1 MHNLDNDKAIDHLS
15 KKAAELYTAP
25 VTPDWESM
33 LHSLDKE
40 MPVEKK
46 KRRLLFWWF
55 FFAGIITI
63 GVLYFTTN
71 GFVFSGKTNNQPH
84 SSTKKPSSVIE
95 NSNAEKK
102 QNSFNNTEK
111 NTYQSNNY
119 IKTKENSEINKNEII
134 TTKSNAEN
142 LQTLTIKP
150 LTYSRKKMAGQ
161 NTNRYQN
168 NFVQQNKQSILDNKN
183 EILQDQNKQEEV
195 INSIASTS
203 NQSSGNTNTTII
215 DVSNNNS
222 LEANENKVLDSNN
235 TVVSNI
241 QKSNVEDSI
250 SKHNA
255 TTDTSNNKKSFTKN
269 KFSIETLLSIDATTV
284 RLKYVDRISLGG
296 GLLVGYHFSPK
307 WSLHTGAIFT
317 RKNYKSAGSD
327 FNPPKNSWLNNVQ
340 LQQVTG
346 YCEMWDFPLLARM
359 NIQSSKKNN
368 WFISGGFSNYLM
380 QQENYDYLYY
390 NSVGILYSRN
400 GQYKNSVFQ
409 PFRILHF
416 SSGFQYPIGKK
427 LSMQVE
433 PYAKIPIKGVGYGN
447 LALSSFGVNFS
458 VQYRQLSK
466 KK

>member
-1 MHNLDNDKAIDHLS
+1 MHNLENDKAIDHLS

-25 VTPDWESM
+25 VKPDWENM
-33 LHSLDKE
+33 LLILNKE
-40 MPVEKK
+40 MPLEKE

-55 FFAGIITI
+55 FFTGIII
-63 GVLYFTTN
+63 FGVLYFTTN
-71 GFVFSGKTNNQPH
+71 GFIFSSITNNQPH
-84 SSTKKPSSVIE
+84 SSSKNPSIIIE

-111 NTYQSNNY
+111 NTYHSNNN
-119 IKTKENSEINKNEII
+119 IKTKKNGEINKNGII

-142 LQTLTIKP
+142 LQTLTTKP
-150 LTYSRKKMAGQ
+150 VTFSIEKMAAQ
-161 NTNRYQN
+161 NTNFYQN
-168 NFVQQNKQSILDNKN
+168 NFVQQNKQTILENRN
-183 EILQDQNKQEEV
+183 EILQDQIKQVE
-195 INSIASTS
+195 IIHSITNTS
-203 NQSSGNTNTTII
+203 NQSSENRNTTII
-215 DVSNNNS
+215 DVLNNNS
-222 LEANENKVLDSNN
+222 SEANENKVLDSNN
-235 TVVSNI
+235 TVASNF

-327 FNPPKNSWLNNVQ
+327 FNPPKNSWLTYVQ
-340 LQQVTG
+340 LEKVTG

-359 NIQSSKKNN
+359 NIQNSKKKN
-368 WFISGGFSNYLM
+368 WFISYGFSNYLM

-390 NSVGILYSRN
+390 NSVGVLYSRN
-400 GQYKNSVFQ
+400 GKYKNTVFQ

-416 SSGFQYPIGKK
+416 SSGFQYLIRKK
-427 LSMQVE
+427 LSIQIE

-458 VQYRQLSK
+458 VQYRQLTHK
-466 KK
+466 K

>member
-84 SSTKKPSSVIE
+84 SSTKNPSSVIE
-95 NSNAEKK
+95 NSNTEKK

-111 NTYQSNNY
+111 NTYQSNNN
-119 IKTKENSEINKNEII
+119 IKTKENSEINKNDII

-150 LTYSRKKMAGQ
+150 LTYSRKKMVGQ

-235 TVVSNI
+235 TVASTI
-241 QKSNVEDSI
+241 QKNNVEDSN

-269 KFSIETLLSIDATTV
+269 KFSIQTLLSIDATTV

-433 PYAKIPIKGVGYGN
+433 PYAKIPVKGVGYGN